1 MILEY
6 LKWYDVLILTVIMF
20 GPAII
25 LSFSAVTAESHE
37 EGLPKENL
45 KESEE
50 FSSKENWWALGT
62 QVIQLCI
69 AIGYLFL
76 RNFNFSRWNFDIG
89 LKEIGLSILLFFLC
103 GLIMD
108 FLMSLNI
115 GFDWIPKTIKSSI
128 PIVDAFQQA
137 NVSTAV
143 YSFFNGFYEEL
154 FFLGIALAIEPKF
167 LVVGFIYSLVV
178 RILFHTYQGL
188 WTAVTMGLDLGL
200 VYFLLYANVNDNL
213 LIFAIAHGIADLL
226 GLSFVNIL

>member
-1 MILEY
+1 MTMEY

-20 GPAII
+20 GPSIYS
-25 LSFSAVTAESHE
+25 SFLAGPSVSYEESVL
-37 EGLPKENL
+37 EGNNQEA
-45 KESEE
+45 EE
-50 FSSKENWWALGT
+50 FSSKENWWALAT
-62 QVIQLCI
+62 QGVQLAI
-69 AIGYLFL
+69 AIGYLAF
-76 RNFNFSRWNFDIG
+76 RKFDFSRRNMDFG
-89 LKEIGLSILLFFLC
+89 VKEIGMSILLFFLC

-108 FLMSLNI
+108 FLTSLNI
-115 GFDWIPKTIKSSI
+115 GFSWIPKTIKSSI
-128 PIVDAFQQA
+128 PIIDAARQA

-167 LVVGFIYSLVV
+167 LVVGFIYSLVI

-188 WTAVTMGLDLGL
+188 WTAVTMGLNLGI

-226 GLSFVNIL
+226 GLSFVNLL